1 MDQRRARQDKEQ
13 GIKDKCRQIEESNTM
28 GRTRDLYREIKEM
41 TGSYSSRCGAMKLST
56 GKVVT
61 EGKEVKEI
69 WQQYTEEL
77 YRRDPNATDSF
88 NENIYEDEPEV
99 MGIEVKEALR
109 HISNRKSAGCDGIPI
124 ELLKAGGQEAV
135 KVMTGLCNCI
145 WKRKEWPT
153 DWKKSVYV
161 PIYKKGDKKEC
172 GNYRTIALI
181 SHASKVLL
189 WVIQRRL
196 EVFLIP
202 ELPIEQAGFRRGRG
216 TRDHIANLRWMM
228 EKAREYQRDLYMCFI
243 DYKKAFDCVDHERLW
258 VILRGMGVPVHLIV
272 LLKRLY
278 TNQEATVRTEF
289 GETDNIDIG
298 KGVRQGCILSP
309 LLFNIYAEN
318 IMREALEEWENGI
331 SIGGSMVTN
340 LRYADDTTLLAGTKE
355 ELIELVER
363 VRRASEKAGL
373 YLNVGKT
380 KVMTT
385 GDIGEV
391 TVDGKDI
398 EVVTKFVFLGALI
411 TKDGL
416 CEKEVRRRI
425 AMGKAT
431 MGGLTSIWKD
441 RGVTMETKVKLV
453 KVLVFPIV
461 LYGAETWTLRKHERR
476 KIDAFELWCWRR
488 VLRVSWMERKTN
500 IWIIE
505 NIKPEWTLESRV
517 PKAALSYFGHVVRAG
532 GMEDDVM
539 LRRMNG
545 ARRRGRPR
553 QRWLD
558 TFMGYSSG
566 ATISNMRRYAR
577 DRAGWRGAA
586 TDVARSRM
594 RLDGTR

>member
-1 MDQRRARQDKEQ
+1 
-13 GIKDKCRQIEESNTM
+13 M
-28 GRTRDLYREIKEM
+28 GDTEGY
-41 TGSYSSRCGAMKLST
+41 GSAST
-56 GKVVT
+56 PDGVT
-61 EGKEVKEI
+61 EKAVNQPGSDSEDGVWRDRQHRHWERSATGMYPLTTTV
-69 WQQYTEEL
+69 QYI
-77 YRRDPNATDSF
+77 RRKH
-88 NENIYEDEPEV
+88 NERGFGR
-99 MGIEVKEALR
+99 MG
-109 HISNRKSAGCDGIPI
+109 
-124 ELLKAGGQEAV
+124 
-135 KVMTGLCNCI
+135 
-145 WKRKEWPT
+145 EW
-153 DWKKSVYV
+153 
-161 PIYKKGDKKEC
+161 
-172 GNYRTIALI
+172 N
-181 SHASKVLL
+181 
-189 WVIQRRL
+189 Q
-196 EVFLIP
+196 
-202 ELPIEQAGFRRGRG
+202 RRGR
-216 TRDHIANLRWMM
+216 I
-228 EKAREYQRDLYMCFI
+228 
-243 DYKKAFDCVDHERLW
+243 
-258 VILRGMGVPVHLIV
+258 
-272 LLKRLY
+272 
-278 TNQEATVRTEF
+278 
-289 GETDNIDIG
+289 
-298 KGVRQGCILSP
+298 
-309 LLFNIYAEN
+309 
-318 IMREALEEWENGI
+318 
-331 SIGGSMVTN
+331 VTN

-355 ELIELVER
+355 DLTELVER

-398 EVVTKFVFLGALI
+398 EVVTKKNFLGALI

-425 AMGKAT
+425 AMGKAA

-453 KVLVFPIV
+453 KVLGFPIV

-539 LRRMNG
+539 LGRMNG

-558 TFMGYSSG
+558 TLMGYSSG
-566 ATISNMRRYAR
+566 ATISTMRRYAR

-586 TDVARSRM
+586 TAIARSRM

>member
-1 MDQRRARQDKEQ
+1 
-13 GIKDKCRQIEESNTM
+13 
-28 GRTRDLYREIKEM
+28 
-41 TGSYSSRCGAMKLST
+41 
-56 GKVVT
+56 
-61 EGKEVKEI
+61 
-69 WQQYTEEL
+69 
-77 YRRDPNATDSF
+77 
-88 NENIYEDEPEV
+88 
-99 MGIEVKEALR
+99 
-109 HISNRKSAGCDGIPI
+109 
-124 ELLKAGGQEAV
+124 
-135 KVMTGLCNCI
+135 
-145 WKRKEWPT
+145 
-153 DWKKSVYV
+153 
-161 PIYKKGDKKEC
+161 
-172 GNYRTIALI
+172 
-181 SHASKVLL
+181 
-189 WVIQRRL
+189 
-196 EVFLIP
+196 
-202 ELPIEQAGFRRGRG
+202 
-216 TRDHIANLRWMM
+216 
-228 EKAREYQRDLYMCFI
+228 MCFI

-258 VILRGMGVPVHLIV
+258 VILRAMGVPVHLIV

-318 IMREALEEWENGI
+318 IMGEALEEWESGI
-331 SIGGSMVTN
+331 SVGGRIVTN

-355 ELIELVER
+355 DLTELVER
-363 VRRASEKAGL
+363 VRRAREKAGL

-385 GDIGEV
+385 GYIGEV

-398 EVVTKFVFLGALI
+398 EVVTKKKFLGALM
-411 TKDGL
+411 TKVGL

-425 AMGKAT
+425 AMGKAA
-431 MGGLTSIWKD
+431 MVGLTSIWKD

-505 NIKPEWTLESRV
+505 NIKPEWTLESRL

-539 LRRMNG
+539 IGRMKREG
-545 ARRRGRPR
+545 EED
-553 QRWLD
+553 LD
-558 TFMGYSSG
+558 KDGWTHSWG
-566 ATISNMRRYAR
+566 I
-577 DRAGWRGAA
+577 RAEPPSAP
-586 TDVARSRM
+586 
-594 RLDGTR
+594 